1 MDVGL
6 PEMSPEQVGAKTLV
20 VGIVNVGGYMAEAW
34 IPTLTRALETGLDLA
49 AGLHHRL
56 ADVSLLRET
65 AARFGRTL
73 HDVRQPKR
81 TFGAGTGA
89 KRSGLRLLT
98 VGTDCI
104 VGKKYTAL
112 ALERALRA
120 RGVKA
125 DFRATG
131 QTGILI
137 AGRGVAVD
145 AVIAD
150 FISGAA
156 EWLSPDNEADH
167 WDLIEGQGS
176 LFHPAYAGVT
186 LGLIHGSQPDALVLC
201 HEPGRTH
208 LLGLPY
214 PVASLRKS
222 IAANV
227 AAARLTN
234 SRARMVG
241 ISINTARLQ
250 PAQGA
255 AIADAI
261 SQQTGLP
268 CCDPIRDGAERIA
281 EHLLAIDW

>member
-1 MDVGL
+1 
-6 PEMSPEQVGAKTLV
+6 
-20 VGIVNVGGYMAEAW
+20 
-34 IPTLTRALETGLDLA
+34 
-49 AGLHHRL
+49 
-56 ADVSLLRET
+56 
-65 AARFGRTL
+65 
-73 HDVRQPKR
+73 
-81 TFGAGTGA
+81 
-89 KRSGLRLLT
+89 
-98 VGTDCI
+98 

-156 EWLSPDNEADH
+156 EWLSPANDPDH
-167 WDLIEGQGS
+167 WDVVEGQGS

-201 HEPGRTH
+201 HEPIRTH
-208 LLGLPY
+208 LLGLKYAIP
-214 PVASLRKS
+214 PLHES
-222 IAANV
+222 IDANV

-234 SRARMVG
+234 PRARMVG
-241 ISINTARLQ
+241 ISINTARMD
-250 PAQGA
+250 ASKVDS
-255 AIADAI
+255 IAESI
-261 SQQTGLP
+261 SQETGLP
-268 CCDPIRDGAERIA
+268 CCDPIRHGADRIA
-281 EHLLAIDW
+281 EHLLSLEW